1 MSVKQTIRDTFSN
14 IKKEYGKIEFSDK
27 ILDLI
32 SITGF
37 ALFIV
42 SLIAVYLSGKFNVVN
57 IVFILYPM
65 FVSGVSAF
73 TRMRKRE
80 DPASVAK
87 LFKDWIWIMGTFT
100 VIAIIVIIIGVIIA

>member
-1 MSVKQTIRDTFSN
+1 MSVRQTIRDTLSN
-14 IKKEYGKIEFSDK
+14 IKKEYKKIEFSDK

-32 SITGF
+32 SITSF

-42 SLIAVYLSGKFNVVN
+42 SLLTVFLSGKFNVVN

-65 FVSGVSAF
+65 IVAGVAAF

-80 DPASVAK
+80 DPASVPK
-87 LFKDWIWIMGTFT
+87 LFKDWIWIMGTIT
-100 VIAIIVIIIGVIIA
+100 VIATIVIIVGLIIA

>member
-1 MSVKQTIRDTFSN
+1 MSIKQNIRDTLSN

-42 SLIAVYLSGKFNVVN
+42 SLLTVFLSGKFNVVN

-65 FVSGVSAF
+65 IVSGLAAS

-80 DPASVAK
+80 DPTSVEK
-87 LFKDWIWIMGTFT
+87 LFKDWVWIMGTIS
-100 VIAIIVIIIGVIIA
+100 VIALIVIIIGLIIA

>member
-1 MSVKQTIRDTFSN
+1 MSVRQTIRDTLTD
-14 IKKEYGKIEFSDK
+14 IRREYGKIEFSDK

-32 SITGF
+32 SLTSF

-42 SLIAVYLSGKFNVVN
+42 SLVAVFLSGKFNVVN

-65 FVSGVSAF
+65 IVSGVAAF

-80 DPASVAK
+80 DPASVNK
-87 LFKDWIWIMGTFT
+87 LFRDWIWIMGTIT
-100 VIAIIVIIIGVIIA
+100 VIASIVIIVGVIIA

>member
-1 MSVKQTIRDTFSN
+1 MSVRQNIRDTLSN

-32 SITGF
+32 SLTSF

-42 SLIAVYLSGKFNVVN
+42 SLVAVFLSGKFNVVN
-57 IVFILYPM
+57 IVFTLYPM
-65 FVSGVSAF
+65 VVSGVAAF

-80 DPASVAK
+80 DPSSVTK
-87 LFKDWIWIMGTFT
+87 LFKDWVWIMGTIT
-100 VIAIIVIIIGVIIA
+100 IIALIVIITGLIIA

>member
-1 MSVKQTIRDTFSN
+1 MSVRQTIRDTLSN
-14 IKKEYGKIEFSDK
+14 IRKEYGKIEFSDK

-32 SITGF
+32 SITGL

-42 SLIAVYLSGKFNVVN
+42 SLITVYLSGKFNVVN
-57 IVFILYPM
+57 IVFMLYPLI
-65 FVSGVSAF
+65 VSGVAAF

-80 DPASVAK
+80 DSTSVEK
-87 LFKDWIWIMGTFT
+87 LFKDWIWIMGTIT

>member
-1 MSVKQTIRDTFSN
+1 MSVRQTIRDTLSN
-14 IKKEYGKIEFSDK
+14 IRKEYGKIEFSDK

-32 SITGF
+32 SITCF

-42 SLIAVYLSGKFNVVN
+42 SLVTVFLSGKFNVVN
-57 IVFILYPM
+57 IVFMLYPM
-65 FVSGVSAF
+65 LVSGLAAF

-87 LFKDWIWIMGTFT
+87 LFSDWVWIMGTIS
-100 VIAIIVIIIGVIIA
+100 VIALIVIIIGIIIA

>member
-1 MSVKQTIRDTFSN
+1 MSVRQTIRDTFSN

-32 SITGF
+32 SITGL

-42 SLIAVYLSGKFNVVN
+42 SLITVYLSGKFNVVN
-57 IVFILYPM
+57 VVFILYPM
-65 FVSGVSAF
+65 IVSGVAAF

-80 DPASVAK
+80 NPNSVAK

-100 VIAIIVIIIGVIIA
+100 VIAIIVIIVGVIIA